1 MTGVT
6 AALMLSA
13 VVQADSLRNTEI
25 SRGPHHRV
33 LQNVKQIQTPRGPR
47 LQTNQI
53 VELQGGMHRLVDG
66 NWVATDPKIELFQDG
81 AIARNLQYGAIFAPN
96 LATPGAIDLSLPD
109 GQRLSGHLVGVAYT
123 EGDRSVMIAEV
134 KDCAGILGGDQ
145 QNELTYVD
153 AFTDFRISVQYVTR
167 RDSVSQNLIVE
178 QQLPGPTEWGLSED
192 AILEVMSEF
201 TAFPQVRKE
210 ARDPIAGMPNEHISF
225 GSMDFVT
232 GRAFSLG
239 DEQNSVALAKTW
251 ETFVGP
257 RTVLV
262 ERIPW
267 KWIAPELAK
276 LPAVAKDWRKKNDA
290 VVVARNERRL
300 PARRQGVAM
309 IKPIEKVLT
318 PVGRPRGYLIDWDL
332 AASANSFVWTN
343 GRTFYVSGPISVKTN
358 TFEGGCVIKFAPTNS
373 AKLTITGPATFLS
386 ANYTPVILTARD
398 DHSVGAAVL
407 STRS

>member
-1 MTGVT
+1 MEGEYFMTGVA

-13 VVQADSLRNTEI
+13 VVQADSLSSNTEV
-25 SRGPHHRV
+25 SRGPDHRI
-33 LQNVKQIQTPRGPR
+33 LQNFRQIQTPRGPR
-47 LQTNQI
+47 FQTNQI
-53 VELQGGMHRLVDG
+53 VEVQGGLHRWTDQG
-66 NWVATDPKIELFQDG
+66 WVITDPKFELFQDG
-81 AIARNLQYGAIFAPN
+81 AVVRNLQYGAIFAPN
-96 LATPGAIDLSLPD
+96 LATANAVDLSLPD
-109 GQRLSGHLVGVAYT
+109 GQRLTSTLLGIAYT

-134 KDCAGILGGDQ
+134 KDCVGVVGGEQ

-153 AFTDFRISVQYVTR
+153 AFTDFKISVQYVTQ
-167 RDSVSQNLIVE
+167 RDHISQNLIVE
-178 QQLPGPTEWGLSED
+178 QQLPSPTEWGLSED

-201 TAFPQVRKE
+201 TFFPEVRKE
-210 ARDPIAGMPNEHISF
+210 TREPIAGMPNEHISF

-239 DEQNSVALAKTW
+239 DEQNSVVLAKTW

-262 ERIPW
+262 EKIPW

-318 PVGRPRGYLIDWDL
+318 PLGR
-332 AASANSFVWTN
+332 
-343 GRTFYVSGPISVKTN
+343 
-358 TFEGGCVIKFAPTNS
+358 
-373 AKLTITGPATFLS
+373 
-386 ANYTPVILTARD
+386 
-398 DHSVGAAVL
+398 
-407 STRS
+407 